1 MSLKIILLAL
11 SAFLLAACSPGI
23 IETGTEIVETGFSV
37 ESIHSNFNGP
47 WGMAFINETHLL
59 VTENAGEVS
68 LVNLQNRELERL
80 GGVPEVESRGQGGLL
95 GIAFEDNNVYLAYS
109 ARNEEGIATHL
120 GRGILNLDELSIENF
135 EVLFV
140 AEPGMSGTS
149 HFGSRILL
157 LDEYLFFTTGD
168 RGRKDFGPGHVSQDT
183 TNVLGS
189 VVRLYKDGTI
199 PDDNP
204 FIGREGFH
212 PAIYTYGH
220 RNIQGITL
228 NPNTN
233 EIWISE
239 HGENDGDAIHVLE
252 AGGNYGWPIAHH
264 GCRYGTRIPVAD
276 PPEENPD
283 VVNPVYYWECGSGG
297 FPPAGMTFYDGDK
310 FEAWQGNLFVGNL
323 AGRYLGMFNVNEEVS
338 EADPLLEEQGWR
350 IRDVQQSPD
359 GYLYVL
365 TDGSPGML
373 LKLKPE

>member
-1 MSLKIILLAL
+1 MKTKILIILAAL
-11 SAFLLAACSPGI
+11 LIAGCTPET
-23 IETGTEIVETGFSV
+23 IETGTEITETGFSV
-37 ESIHSNFNGP
+37 ESIKSDFDGP

-59 VTENAGEVS
+59 VTESIGEVS
-68 LVNLQNRELERL
+68 LVNLETRESTRL
-80 GGVPEVESRGQGGLL
+80 NGVPEVESRGQGGLL

-120 GRGILNLDELSIENF
+120 GRGILNLDNQAIENF

-140 AEPGMSGTS
+140 AEPFMSGTS

-157 LDEYLFFTTGD
+157 LEDYLFLTTGD
-168 RGRKDFGPGHVSQDT
+168 RGRKDFDPSHVSQDT

-189 VVRLYKDGTI
+189 VVRLYKDGSI

-310 FEAWQGNLFVGNL
+310 FAEWQGNLFIGNL